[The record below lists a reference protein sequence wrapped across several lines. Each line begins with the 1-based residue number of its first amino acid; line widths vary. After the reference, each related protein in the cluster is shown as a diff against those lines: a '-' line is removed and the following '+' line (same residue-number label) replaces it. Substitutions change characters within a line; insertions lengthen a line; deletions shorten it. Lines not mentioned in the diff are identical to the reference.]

1 MFVIYIVETCRLS
14 FVVMPSSSSR
24 RRPVPQAS
32 SSSVGANLVPL
43 SVDYNNDQHHHHHH
57 HHQKDAMPTL
67 VPLTMVAA
75 QSDADGEEKTMLW
88 SNIATLFTKCEQNE
102 EDIRANTRGT
112 DEMYQELMEI
122 KGELVQVHTDIADIT
137 ENNMLSGHVRKLRK
151 YVNKKCAEV
160 RENASYGS
168 YNSGMEIFMY
178 IDKMRG
184 EFDAR
189 IAETDARIKKL
200 ECENVTLHEEIN
212 RLHETYDRDYDTFVK
227 RENDLM
233 AKLESAIHTTECLK
247 DRVKDYEDASM
258 RQIYEARNC
267 AEQQIQNTAGDL
279 REEFA
284 RAICRELE
292 HVSGEIRGDIRDEYT
307 NLVTVSNQCHSHR
320 YFGTVEDVKQI
331 RENLQTLKQSIGMV
345 DAELSDTKE
354 VVEFLKDEVG
364 QASNDIYDI
373 KEDNREVK
381 ETLYREMDR
390 DYRDMKSYVKRSI
403 QRHRKQ
409 EHSTTPLPEEEKSAD
424 QNQNQNQN
432 AVSSSDAIQLIVNEY
447 ANDNG
452 ETSKIEQEQEREY
465 ENNHIIIIDENT
477 VFSDEE

>member
-1 MFVIYIVETCRLS
+1 
-14 FVVMPSSSSR
+14 MPSSSSR

-32 SSSVGANLVPL
+32 SATSSVGGKLVPL
-43 SVDYNNDQHHHHHH
+43 SVDYNNDQHQHR
-57 HHQKDAMPTL
+57 QNEAMPTL
-67 VPLTMVAA
+67 VPLSMATEA
-75 QSDADGEEKTMLW
+75 DADGEEKTMLW

-102 EDIRANTRGT
+102 EDIRANTRGS

-122 KGELVQVHTDIADIT
+122 KGELAQVHTDMADIT
-137 ENNMLSGHVRKLRK
+137 ENNMLSVHVRKLRK
-151 YVNKKCAEV
+151 YVNKKCSEV

-168 YNSGMEIFMY
+168 HNANIEIFAY
-178 IDKMRG
+178 IDKLRS
-184 EFDAR
+184 EF
-189 IAETDARIKKL
+189 DARIKKL
-200 ECENVTLHEEIN
+200 ECENVTLHEEID

-233 AKLESAIHTTECLK
+233 AKLESAIHTTECLN

-258 RQIYEARNC
+258 RQIYESRNC
-267 AEQQIQNTAGDL
+267 VEQQIQNTAGDL

-284 RAICRELE
+284 RAICRELA
-292 HVSGEIRGDIRDEYT
+292 HVSGEIRDEIREEYT

-354 VVEFLKDEVG
+354 TVEFLKDEVG

-424 QNQNQNQN
+424 QNQNQN
-432 AVSSSDAIQLIVNEY
+432 AVSSSDAIQMIVNEY
-447 ANDNG
+447 ANANG
-452 ETSKIEQEQEREY
+452 ESSKIEQEREY

>member
-1 MFVIYIVETCRLS
+1 
-14 FVVMPSSSSR
+14 MPSSSSR

-32 SSSVGANLVPL
+32 SATTSTSVGGKLVPL
-43 SVDYNNDQHHHHHH
+43 SVDYNNDQQQHHQHHHR
-57 HHQKDAMPTL
+57 QNEAIPTL
-67 VPLTMVAA
+67 VPLSMAA
-75 QSDADGEEKTMLW
+75 AEADADGEEKTMLW

-102 EDIRANTRGT
+102 EDIRANTRGS

-122 KGELVQVHTDIADIT
+122 KGELAQVHTDMADIT
-137 ENNMLSGHVRKLRK
+137 ENNMLSVHVRKLRK
-151 YVNKKCAEV
+151 YVNKKCSEV

-168 YNSGMEIFMY
+168 YNANIEIFAY
-178 IDKMRG
+178 IDKLRG
-184 EFDAR
+184 EF
-189 IAETDARIKKL
+189 DARIKKL
-200 ECENVTLHEEIN
+200 ECENVTLHEEID

-233 AKLESAIHTTECLK
+233 AKLESAIRTAECLN

-258 RQIYEARNC
+258 RQIYESRNC
-267 AEQQIQNTAGDL
+267 VEQQIQNTAGDL

-292 HVSGEIRGDIRDEYT
+292 HMSGEIREEFT
-307 NLVTVSNQCHSHR
+307 NLVTVSNQYHSHR

-373 KEDNREVK
+373 KEKSREVK

-409 EHSTTPLPEEEKSAD
+409 EHSTTPVPEEEKSAD
-424 QNQNQNQN
+424 QNQN
-432 AVSSSDAIQLIVNEY
+432 AVSSSDAIQMIVNEY
-447 ANDNG
+447 ANANDNG
-452 ETSKIEQEQEREY
+452 ESSKIEQEQEREY

>member
-1 MFVIYIVETCRLS
+1 
-14 FVVMPSSSSR
+14 MPSR

-32 SSSVGANLVPL
+32 SATTSSVGGKLVPL
-43 SVDYNNDQHHHHHH
+43 SVDYNNDQHQHQHHR
-57 HHQKDAMPTL
+57 QNEALPTL
-67 VPLTMVAA
+67 VPLSMATEAEA
-75 QSDADGEEKTMLW
+75 DADGEEKTMLW

-122 KGELVQVHTDIADIT
+122 KGELAQVHTDMADIT
-137 ENNMLSGHVRKLRK
+137 ENNMLSVHVRKLRK
-151 YVNKKCAEV
+151 YVNKKCSEV

-168 YNSGMEIFMY
+168 YNANIEIFAY
-178 IDKMRG
+178 IDKLRG
-184 EFDAR
+184 EF
-189 IAETDARIKKL
+189 DARIKKL
-200 ECENVTLHEEIN
+200 ECENVTLHEEID

-233 AKLESAIHTTECLK
+233 AKLESAIRTAECLN

-258 RQIYEARNC
+258 RQIYESRNC
-267 AEQQIQNTAGDL
+267 VEQQIQNTAGDL

-292 HVSGEIRGDIRDEYT
+292 HMSGEIREEFT
-307 NLVTVSNQCHSHR
+307 NLVTVSNQYHSHR

-373 KEDNREVK
+373 KEKNREVK

-409 EHSTTPLPEEEKSAD
+409 EHITTPVPEEEKSAD
-424 QNQNQNQN
+424 QNQNQN
-432 AVSSSDAIQLIVNEY
+432 AVSSSDAIQMIVNEY
-447 ANDNG
+447 ANENTNANG
-452 ETSKIEQEQEREY
+452 ESSKIEQEQEREY
-465 ENNHIIIIDENT
+465 EHNHIIIIDANT

>member
-1 MFVIYIVETCRLS
+1 M
-14 FVVMPSSSSR
+14 
-24 RRPVPQAS
+24 
-32 SSSVGANLVPL
+32 PL
-43 SVDYNNDQHHHHHH
+43 SVDYNNEHQQHQQHHRQ
-57 HHQKDAMPTL
+57 QKDMMPTL
-67 VPLTMVAA
+67 VPLSMAMAA
-75 QSDADGEEKTMLW
+75 DKTAADADGEEKTMLW

-102 EDIRANTRGT
+102 EDIRANTRGS

-151 YVNKKCAEV
+151 YVNKKCTEV

-168 YNSGMEIFMY
+168 HNSNIEIFAY

-184 EFDAR
+184 EFEAR
-189 IAETDARIKKL
+189 MKRL
-200 ECENVTLHEEIN
+200 ECENVTLHEEID
-212 RLHETYDRDYDTFVK
+212 RLHETYDCDYDTFVK

-258 RQIYEARNC
+258 RQIYESRNC
-267 AEQQIQNTAGDL
+267 VEQQIHNTAGDL

-284 RAICRELE
+284 RAICRELA
-292 HVSGEIRGDIRDEYT
+292 HVTGEIREEFT
-307 NLVTVSNQCHSHR
+307 SLVTVSNQCHSHR
-320 YFGTVEDVKQI
+320 YFGTVEDIKQV

-354 VVEFLKDEVG
+354 IVEFLKDEVG
-364 QASNDIYDI
+364 QASNDIYDM
-373 KEDNREVK
+373 KEDRREIK

-403 QRHRKQ
+403 QKHRKQ
-409 EHSTTPLPEEEKSAD
+409 EHSTTPLPEPE
-424 QNQNQNQN
+424 QNT
-432 AVSSSDAIQLIVNEY
+432 VSDAIQMIVNEY
-447 ANDNG
+447 TNANDNDNDNG
-452 ETSKIEQEQEREY
+452 ESSKIEQEREY
-465 ENNHIIIIDENT
+465 ENHHIIIIDENT

>member
-1 MFVIYIVETCRLS
+1 M
-14 FVVMPSSSSR
+14 
-24 RRPVPQAS
+24 
-32 SSSVGANLVPL
+32 PL
-43 SVDYNNDQHHHHHH
+43 SVDYNNDHHHHHR
-57 HHQKDAMPTL
+57 QNEAMPTL
-67 VPLTMVAA
+67 VPLSMATEAEA
-75 QSDADGEEKTMLW
+75 DADGEEKTMLW

-102 EDIRANTRGT
+102 EDIRANTRGS

-122 KGELVQVHTDIADIT
+122 KGELAQVHTDITDIT

-151 YVNKKCAEV
+151 YVNKKCSEV

-168 YNSGMEIFMY
+168 HNSNIEIFAY
-178 IDKMRG
+178 IDKLRS
-184 EFDAR
+184 EF
-189 IAETDARIKKL
+189 DARIKKL
-200 ECENVTLHEEIN
+200 ECENVTLHEEID
-212 RLHETYDRDYDTFVK
+212 RLHETYDCDYDTFVK

-267 AEQQIQNTAGDL
+267 VEQQIQNTAGDL

-284 RAICRELE
+284 RAICRELA
-292 HVSGEIRGDIRDEYT
+292 HVSGEIRDEIREEYT

-320 YFGTVEDVKQI
+320 YFGTVDDVKQI

-354 VVEFLKDEVG
+354 IVEFLKDEVG
-364 QASNDIYDI
+364 QASNDIYDM
-373 KEDNREVK
+373 KEDRREIK

-403 QRHRKQ
+403 QKHRKQ
-409 EHSTTPLPEEEKSAD
+409 EHSSTTPLPEEEKSAD
-424 QNQNQNQN
+424 QNQN
-432 AVSSSDAIQLIVNEY
+432 AVSSSDAIQMIVKEY
-447 ANDNG
+447 ANENANANG
-452 ETSKIEQEQEREY
+452 ESSKIEQEREY

>member
-1 MFVIYIVETCRLS
+1 
-14 FVVMPSSSSR
+14 MPSSSSR
-24 RRPVPQAS
+24 RRPVPQV
-32 SSSVGANLVPL
+32 SSSVGGNLVPL
-43 SVDYNNDQHHHHHH
+43 SVDYNNDHHHH
-57 HHQKDAMPTL
+57 HHQHQKEAMPAL
-67 VPLTMVAA
+67 VPLSVAMVAA
-75 QSDADGEEKTMLW
+75 DNTAADTDGEEKTMLW

-137 ENNMLSGHVRKLRK
+137 ENNMLSDHVRKLRK

-168 YNSGMEIFMY
+168 HNSNIEIFAY

-189 IAETDARIKKL
+189 IAKADARMKRL
-200 ECENVTLHEEIN
+200 ECENVTLHEEID

-284 RAICRELE
+284 RAICRELA
-292 HVSGEIRGDIRDEYT
+292 HVTGEIREEFT
-307 NLVTVSNQCHSHR
+307 SLVTVSNQCHSHR
-320 YFGTVEDVKQI
+320 YFGTVEDIKQV

-354 VVEFLKDEVG
+354 IVEFLKDEVG
-364 QASNDIYDI
+364 QASNDIYDM
-373 KEDNREVK
+373 KEDRREIK

-403 QRHRKQ
+403 QKHRKQ
-409 EHSTTPLPEEEKSAD
+409 EHSTTPLPEPEPE
-424 QNQNQNQN
+424 QN
-432 AVSSSDAIQLIVNEY
+432 ATSDAIQMIVNEY
-447 ANDNG
+447 DNHDNNA
-452 ETSKIEQEQEREY
+452 ESSKTEQGQGQGQEREY

>member
-1 MFVIYIVETCRLS
+1 M
-14 FVVMPSSSSR
+14 
-24 RRPVPQAS
+24 
-32 SSSVGANLVPL
+32 PL
-43 SVDYNNDQHHHHHH
+43 SVDYNNDQHHHHR
-57 HHQKDAMPTL
+57 QNEAMPTL
-67 VPLTMVAA
+67 VPLSMTTEA
-75 QSDADGEEKTMLW
+75 DADGEEKTMLW

-122 KGELVQVHTDIADIT
+122 KGELVQVHTDMADIT

-151 YVNKKCAEV
+151 YVNKKCTEV

-168 YNSGMEIFMY
+168 HNSNIEIFAY
-178 IDKMRG
+178 IDKMRA
-184 EFDAR
+184 EADAR
-189 IAETDARIKKL
+189 MKRL
-200 ECENVTLHEEIN
+200 ECENVTLHEEID

-267 AEQQIQNTAGDL
+267 ADQQTQNTAGDL

-284 RAICRELE
+284 RAICRELA
-292 HVSGEIRGDIRDEYT
+292 HVTGEIREEFT
-307 NLVTVSNQCHSHR
+307 SLVTVSNQCHSHR

-354 VVEFLKDEVG
+354 IVEFLKDEVG

-373 KEDNREVK
+373 KEDNRKVK

-409 EHSTTPLPEEEKSAD
+409 EHSTTPLLEEEKSAD
-424 QNQNQNQN
+424 QNQNQN
-432 AVSSSDAIQLIVNEY
+432 AVSSSDAIQMIVNEY
-447 ANDNG
+447 DNHDNNA
-452 ETSKIEQEQEREY
+452 ESSKTEQGPEREY
-465 ENNHIIIIDENT
+465 ENHHIIIIDANT

>member
-1 MFVIYIVETCRLS
+1 
-14 FVVMPSSSSR
+14 MPSSSSSSR
-24 RRPVPQAS
+24 RRPVPQV
-32 SSSVGANLVPL
+32 SSSVGGNLVPL
-43 SVDYNNDQHHHHHH
+43 SVDYNNEHQQHQQHHRQ
-57 HHQKDAMPTL
+57 QKDMMPTL
-67 VPLTMVAA
+67 VPLSMAMAA
-75 QSDADGEEKTMLW
+75 DKTAADADGEEKTMLW

-102 EDIRANTRGT
+102 EDIRANTRGS

-151 YVNKKCAEV
+151 YVNKKCTEV

-168 YNSGMEIFMY
+168 HNSNIEIFAY

-184 EFDAR
+184 EFEAR
-189 IAETDARIKKL
+189 MKRL
-200 ECENVTLHEEIN
+200 ECENVTLHEEID
-212 RLHETYDRDYDTFVK
+212 RLHETYDCDYDTFVK

-258 RQIYEARNC
+258 RQIYESRNC
-267 AEQQIQNTAGDL
+267 VEQQIHNTAGDL

-284 RAICRELE
+284 RAICRELA
-292 HVSGEIRGDIRDEYT
+292 HVTGEIREEFT
-307 NLVTVSNQCHSHR
+307 SLVTVSNQCHSHR
-320 YFGTVEDVKQI
+320 YFGTVEDIKQV

-354 VVEFLKDEVG
+354 IVEFLKDEVG
-364 QASNDIYDI
+364 QASNDIYDM
-373 KEDNREVK
+373 KEDRREIK

-403 QRHRKQ
+403 QKHRKQ
-409 EHSTTPLPEEEKSAD
+409 EHSTTPLPEPE
-424 QNQNQNQN
+424 QNT
-432 AVSSSDAIQLIVNEY
+432 VSDAIQMIVNEY
-447 ANDNG
+447 TNANDNDNDNG
-452 ETSKIEQEQEREY
+452 ESSKIEQEREY
-465 ENNHIIIIDENT
+465 ENHHIIIIDENT

>member
-1 MFVIYIVETCRLS
+1 
-14 FVVMPSSSSR
+14 MPSSSSR
-24 RRPVPQAS
+24 RRPVPQV
-32 SSSVGANLVPL
+32 SSSVVGNLVPL
-43 SVDYNNDQHHHHHH
+43 SVDYNNDQHHHHR
-57 HHQKDAMPTL
+57 QNEAMPTL
-67 VPLTMVAA
+67 VPLSMTTAA
-75 QSDADGEEKTMLW
+75 DADGEEKTMLW

-151 YVNKKCAEV
+151 YVNKKCTEV

-168 YNSGMEIFMY
+168 HNSTIEIFAY
-178 IDKMRG
+178 IDKMRA
-184 EFDAR
+184 EADAR
-189 IAETDARIKKL
+189 MKRL
-200 ECENVTLHEEIN
+200 ECENVTLHEEID

-267 AEQQIQNTAGDL
+267 ADQQTQNTAGDL

-284 RAICRELE
+284 RAICRELA
-292 HVSGEIRGDIRDEYT
+292 HVTGEIREEFT
-307 NLVTVSNQCHSHR
+307 SLVTVSNQCHSHR
-320 YFGTVEDVKQI
+320 YFGTVEDIKQV

-354 VVEFLKDEVG
+354 IVEFLKDEVG
-364 QASNDIYDI
+364 QASNDIYDM
-373 KEDNREVK
+373 KEDRREIK

-403 QRHRKQ
+403 QKHRKQ

-424 QNQNQNQN
+424 QNQNQN

-452 ETSKIEQEQEREY
+452 ETSKIEQEQGQGQEREY
-465 ENNHIIIIDENT
+465 ENHHIIIIDANT
-477 VFSDEE
+477 VFSDDE

>member
-1 MFVIYIVETCRLS
+1 
-14 FVVMPSSSSR
+14 MPSSSSR
-24 RRPVPQAS
+24 RRPFPQATS
-32 SSSVGANLVPL
+32 ATSSVGGKLVPL
-43 SVDYNNDQHHHHHH
+43 SVDYNNDQHHNHHHH
-57 HHQKDAMPTL
+57 HIQNEAMPTL
-67 VPLTMVAA
+67 VPLSMATEAEA
-75 QSDADGEEKTMLW
+75 DADGEEKTMLW
-88 SNIATLFTKCEQNE
+88 TNIATLFTKCEQNE
-102 EDIRANTRGT
+102 EDIRANTRGS

-122 KGELVQVHTDIADIT
+122 KGELAQVQGDMADIT
-137 ENNMLSGHVRKLRK
+137 ENNMLSVHVRKLRK
-151 YVNKKCAEV
+151 YVNKKCSEV

-168 YNSGMEIFMY
+168 HNANIEIFAY
-178 IDKMRG
+178 IDKLRG
-184 EFDAR
+184 EF
-189 IAETDARIKKL
+189 DARIKKL
-200 ECENVTLHEEIN
+200 ECENVTLHEEID

-233 AKLESAIHTTECLK
+233 AKLETAIHTTECLN

-258 RQIYEARNC
+258 RQIYESRNC
-267 AEQQIQNTAGDL
+267 VEQQIQNTAGDL

-284 RAICRELE
+284 RAICRELA
-292 HVSGEIRGDIRDEYT
+292 HVSGEIRDEIREEYT

-354 VVEFLKDEVG
+354 TVEFLKDEVG

-373 KEDNREVK
+373 KEDSREVK

-424 QNQNQNQN
+424 QNQN
-432 AVSSSDAIQLIVNEY
+432 AVSSSEAIQMIVNEY
-447 ANDNG
+447 ANANANANG
-452 ETSKIEQEQEREY
+452 ESSKMEQEREY
-465 ENNHIIIIDENT
+465 EHNHIIIIDENT

>member
-1 MFVIYIVETCRLS
+1 
-14 FVVMPSSSSR
+14 MPSSSSR

-32 SSSVGANLVPL
+32 SATTSSVGGKLVPL
-43 SVDYNNDQHHHHHH
+43 SVDYNNDQHHQHHHH
-57 HHQKDAMPTL
+57 HRQNEAMPTL
-67 VPLTMVAA
+67 VPLNMAA
-75 QSDADGEEKTMLW
+75 AEADADGEEKTMLW

-102 EDIRANTRGT
+102 EDIRANTRGS

-122 KGELVQVHTDIADIT
+122 KGELAQVQGDITDIT

-168 YNSGMEIFMY
+168 HNANIEIFAY
-178 IDKMRG
+178 IDKLRG
-184 EFDAR
+184 DF
-189 IAETDARIKKL
+189 DARIKKL
-200 ECENVTLHEEIN
+200 ECENVTLHEEID
-212 RLHETYDRDYDTFVK
+212 RLHETYDCDYDTFVK

-233 AKLESAIHTTECLK
+233 AKLESAIHTTECLN

-258 RQIYEARNC
+258 RQIYESRNC
-267 AEQQIQNTAGDL
+267 VEQQIQNTAGDL

-284 RAICRELE
+284 RAICRELA
-292 HVSGEIRGDIRDEYT
+292 HVSGEIRDEIREEYT

-354 VVEFLKDEVG
+354 TVEFLKDEVG

-373 KEDNREVK
+373 KEDSREVK

-424 QNQNQNQN
+424 QNQNQN
-432 AVSSSDAIQLIVNEY
+432 AVSSSDAIHMIVNEY
-447 ANDNG
+447 ANANEND
-452 ETSKIEQEQEREY
+452 TDKSSKIEQEREY

>member
-1 MFVIYIVETCRLS
+1 MS
-14 FVVMPSSSSR
+14 
-24 RRPVPQAS
+24 
-32 SSSVGANLVPL
+32 L
-43 SVDYNNDQHHHHHH
+43 SVDYNNDQQQHQHHHHR
-57 HHQKDAMPTL
+57 QNEAMPTL
-67 VPLTMVAA
+67 VPLSMATEVEA
-75 QSDADGEEKTMLW
+75 DADGEEKTMLW
-88 SNIATLFTKCEQNE
+88 TNIATLFTKCEQNE
-102 EDIRANTRGT
+102 EDIRANTRGS

-122 KGELVQVHTDIADIT
+122 KGELAQVQGDITDIT

-151 YVNKKCAEV
+151 YVNKKCSEV

-168 YNSGMEIFMY
+168 HNANIEIFAY
-178 IDKMRG
+178 IDKLRS
-184 EFDAR
+184 EF
-189 IAETDARIKKL
+189 DARIKKL
-200 ECENVTLHEEIN
+200 ECENVTLHEEID

-233 AKLESAIHTTECLK
+233 AKLESAIHTTECLN

-258 RQIYEARNC
+258 RQIYESRNC
-267 AEQQIQNTAGDL
+267 VEQQIQNTAGDL

-284 RAICRELE
+284 RAICRELA
-292 HVSGEIRGDIRDEYT
+292 HVSGEIREEFT

-354 VVEFLKDEVG
+354 IVEFLKDEVG

-373 KEDNREVK
+373 KEDSREVK

-409 EHSTTPLPEEEKSAD
+409 EHSTTPAPEEQQQQQQPD
-424 QNQNQNQN
+424 QN
-432 AVSSSDAIQLIVNEY
+432 AVSSSDAIQMIVNEY
-447 ANDNG
+447 ANANG
-452 ETSKIEQEQEREY
+452 ESSKIEQEQEREY

>member
-1 MFVIYIVETCRLS
+1 
-14 FVVMPSSSSR
+14 MPSSSSR
-24 RRPVPQAS
+24 RRPVPQATSATS
-32 SSSVGANLVPL
+32 SSAMGGKLVPL
-43 SVDYNNDQHHHHHH
+43 SVDYNNDQHHQHHHH
-57 HHQKDAMPTL
+57 RQNEAMPTL
-67 VPLTMVAA
+67 VPLSMA
-75 QSDADGEEKTMLW
+75 DADGEEKTMLW
-88 SNIATLFTKCEQNE
+88 TNIATLFTKCEQNE
-102 EDIRANTRGT
+102 EDNRANTRGS

-122 KGELVQVHTDIADIT
+122 KGELAQVHTDITDIT

-168 YNSGMEIFMY
+168 HHSNIEIFSY
-178 IDKMRG
+178 IDKLRG
-184 EFDAR
+184 EF
-189 IAETDARIKKL
+189 DARIKKL
-200 ECENVTLHEEIN
+200 ECENVTLNEEID
-212 RLHETYDRDYDTFVK
+212 RLHETYDSDYDTFVK

-233 AKLESAIHTTECLK
+233 AKLESAIHATEGLK
-247 DRVKDYEDASM
+247 DRIKDYEDASM
-258 RQIYEARNC
+258 RQIYESRNC
-267 AEQQIQNTAGDL
+267 VEQQIQNTAGDL
-279 REEFA
+279 REEFT

-292 HVSGEIRGDIRDEYT
+292 HISGEIRGDIREEFT

-354 VVEFLKDEVG
+354 IVEFLKDEVG

-373 KEDNREVK
+373 KEDRREVK

-409 EHSTTPLPEEEKSAD
+409 EHSTTLMPEEEKSSD
-424 QNQNQNQN
+424 QNQNQNTE
-432 AVSSSDAIQLIVNEY
+432 SSSDAIQMIVREY
-447 ANDNG
+447 ANSNG
-452 ETSKIEQEQEREY
+452 ESSKIEQEREY

>member
-1 MFVIYIVETCRLS
+1 
-14 FVVMPSSSSR
+14 VMPSSSSR
-24 RRPVPQAS
+24 RRPVPQVS
-32 SSSVGANLVPL
+32 SSATTSSVGGNLVPL
-43 SVDYNNDQHHHHHH
+43 SVDYNNDQHHHHR
-57 HHQKDAMPTL
+57 QNEAMPTL
-67 VPLTMVAA
+67 VPLSMTTEA
-75 QSDADGEEKTMLW
+75 DADGEEKTMLW

-151 YVNKKCAEV
+151 YVNKKCTEV

-168 YNSGMEIFMY
+168 HNSNIEIFAY
-178 IDKMRG
+178 IDKLRG
-184 EFDAR
+184 EF
-189 IAETDARIKKL
+189 DARIKKL

-233 AKLESAIHTTECLK
+233 AKLECAIHTTECLK

-267 AEQQIQNTAGDL
+267 ADQQTQNTAGDL

-284 RAICRELE
+284 RAICRELA
-292 HVSGEIRGDIRDEYT
+292 HVTGEIREEFT
-307 NLVTVSNQCHSHR
+307 SLVTVSNQCHSHR

-354 VVEFLKDEVG
+354 TVEFLKDEVG

-409 EHSTTPLPEEEKSAD
+409 EHSTTLLPEEEKSAD
-424 QNQNQNQN
+424 QNQNQN
-432 AVSSSDAIQLIVNEY
+432 AVSSSDAIQMIVNEY

>member
-1 MFVIYIVETCRLS
+1 
-14 FVVMPSSSSR
+14 MPSSSYR

-32 SSSVGANLVPL
+32 SAATSSVGGKLVPL
-43 SVDYNNDQHHHHHH
+43 SVDYNNDQQQHHQHHHL
-57 HHQKDAMPTL
+57 QNEAIPTL
-67 VPLTMVAA
+67 VPLSMAA
-75 QSDADGEEKTMLW
+75 AETDADGEEKTMLW
-88 SNIATLFTKCEQNE
+88 TNIATLFTKCEQNE
-102 EDIRANTRGT
+102 EDIRANTRGS

-122 KGELVQVHTDIADIT
+122 KGELAQVQGDIADIT
-137 ENNMLSGHVRKLRK
+137 ENNMLSVHVRKLRK
-151 YVNKKCAEV
+151 YVNKKCSEV

-168 YNSGMEIFMY
+168 YNANIEIFAY
-178 IDKMRG
+178 IDKLRG
-184 EFDAR
+184 EF
-189 IAETDARIKKL
+189 DARIKKL
-200 ECENVTLHEEIN
+200 ECENVTLHEEID

-233 AKLESAIHTTECLK
+233 AKLESAIRTAECLN

-258 RQIYEARNC
+258 RQIYESRNC
-267 AEQQIQNTAGDL
+267 VEQQIQNTAGDL

-292 HVSGEIRGDIRDEYT
+292 HMNGEIRGEIREEYT
-307 NLVTVSNQCHSHR
+307 NLVTVSNQYHSHR

-354 VVEFLKDEVG
+354 TVEFLKDEVG

-373 KEDNREVK
+373 KEKSREDK
-381 ETLYREMDR
+381 ETLYREMDQ
-390 DYRDMKSYVKRSI
+390 DYHDMKSYVKRSI

-409 EHSTTPLPEEEKSAD
+409 EHSTTPAPEEEKSAD

-432 AVSSSDAIQLIVNEY
+432 AVSSSDAIQMIVNEY
-447 ANDNG
+447 ANANANDNG
-452 ETSKIEQEQEREY
+452 ESSKIEQEQEREY

>member
-1 MFVIYIVETCRLS
+1 
-14 FVVMPSSSSR
+14 MPSSSSR
-24 RRPVPQAS
+24 RRPVPQV
-32 SSSVGANLVPL
+32 SSSVVGNLVPL
-43 SVDYNNDQHHHHHH
+43 SVDYNNDHH
-57 HHQKDAMPTL
+57 HHQHQHQKEAMPAL
-67 VPLTMVAA
+67 VPLSVAMA
-75 QSDADGEEKTMLW
+75 AADKTAADTDGEEKTMLW

-137 ENNMLSGHVRKLRK
+137 ENNMLSDHVRKLRK
-151 YVNKKCAEV
+151 YVNKKCTEV

-168 YNSGMEIFMY
+168 HTSNIEIFAY

-184 EFDAR
+184 ETDAR
-189 IAETDARIKKL
+189 IAKADARIKKL
-200 ECENVTLHEEIN
+200 ECENVTLHEEID

-284 RAICRELE
+284 RAICRELA
-292 HVSGEIRGDIRDEYT
+292 HVTGEIREEFT
-307 NLVTVSNQCHSHR
+307 SLVTVSNQCHSHR
-320 YFGTVEDVKQI
+320 YFGTVEDIKQV

-364 QASNDIYDI
+364 QASNDIYDM
-373 KEDNREVK
+373 KEDRREIK

-403 QRHRKQ
+403 QKHRKQ

-424 QNQNQNQN
+424 QNQN

-447 ANDNG
+447 ATNDNG
-452 ETSKIEQEQEREY
+452 ETSKIEQGQGQEREY

>member
-1 MFVIYIVETCRLS
+1 MT
-14 FVVMPSSSSR
+14 SSSSSYSR

-32 SSSVGANLVPL
+32 SATTSSVGGKLVPL

-57 HHQKDAMPTL
+57 HRQNEAMPTL
-67 VPLTMVAA
+67 VPLSMATEA
-75 QSDADGEEKTMLW
+75 DADGEEKTMLW

-102 EDIRANTRGT
+102 EDIRANTRGS

-122 KGELVQVHTDIADIT
+122 KGELAQVHTDITDIT

-151 YVNKKCAEV
+151 YVNKKCSEV

-168 YNSGMEIFMY
+168 HNSNIEIFAY

-184 EFDAR
+184 EFEVR
-189 IAETDARIKKL
+189 MKKL
-200 ECENVTLHEEIN
+200 ECENVTLHEEID
-212 RLHETYDRDYDTFVK
+212 RLHETYDCDYDTFVK

-233 AKLESAIHTTECLK
+233 AKLETAIHTTDCLN

-258 RQIYEARNC
+258 RQIYESRNC
-267 AEQQIQNTAGDL
+267 VEQQIQNTAGDL

-284 RAICRELE
+284 RAICRELA
-292 HVSGEIRGDIRDEYT
+292 HVSGEIREEIREEYT

-354 VVEFLKDEVG
+354 TVEFLKDEVG

-373 KEDNREVK
+373 KEDSREVK

-403 QRHRKQ
+403 QKHRKQ
-409 EHSTTPLPEEEKSAD
+409 EHSTTPLPEPE
-424 QNQNQNQN
+424 QNT
-432 AVSSSDAIQLIVNEY
+432 ASDAIQMIVNEY
-447 ANDNG
+447 DNHD
-452 ETSKIEQEQEREY
+452 ENAESSKMEQGQEREY
-465 ENNHIIIIDENT
+465 ENHHIIIIDANT

>member
-1 MFVIYIVETCRLS
+1 
-14 FVVMPSSSSR
+14 MPSSSSR

-32 SSSVGANLVPL
+32 SATTSSVGGKLVSL
-43 SVDYNNDQHHHHHH
+43 SVDYNNDQHHQQHHR
-57 HHQKDAMPTL
+57 QNEALPTL
-67 VPLTMVAA
+67 VPLSMATEAEA
-75 QSDADGEEKTMLW
+75 DADGEEKTMLW

-122 KGELVQVHTDIADIT
+122 KGELAQVQGDITDIT

-151 YVNKKCAEV
+151 YVNKKCSEV

-168 YNSGMEIFMY
+168 HNANIEIFAY
-178 IDKMRG
+178 IDKVRS
-184 EFDAR
+184 EF
-189 IAETDARIKKL
+189 DARIKKL
-200 ECENVTLHEEIN
+200 ECENVTLHEEID

-233 AKLESAIHTTECLK
+233 AKLESAIHTTECLN

-258 RQIYEARNC
+258 RQIYESRNC
-267 AEQQIQNTAGDL
+267 VEQQIQNTAGDL

-284 RAICRELE
+284 RAICRELA
-292 HVSGEIRGDIRDEYT
+292 HVSGEIRDEIREEYT

-354 VVEFLKDEVG
+354 IVEFLKDEVG

-373 KEDNREVK
+373 KEDSREVK

-424 QNQNQNQN
+424 QNQNQN
-432 AVSSSDAIQLIVNEY
+432 AVSSSDAIQMIVNEY
-447 ANDNG
+447 ANANG
-452 ETSKIEQEQEREY
+452 ESSKIEQEREY

>member
-1 MFVIYIVETCRLS
+1 M
-14 FVVMPSSSSR
+14 
-24 RRPVPQAS
+24 
-32 SSSVGANLVPL
+32 PL
-43 SVDYNNDQHHHHHH
+43 SVDYNNEHQQHQQHHRQ
-57 HHQKDAMPTL
+57 QKDMMPTL
-67 VPLTMVAA
+67 VPLSMAMAA
-75 QSDADGEEKTMLW
+75 DKTAADADGEEKTMLW

-102 EDIRANTRGT
+102 EDIRANTRGS

-151 YVNKKCAEV
+151 YVNKKCTEV

-168 YNSGMEIFMY
+168 HNSNIEIFAY

-184 EFDAR
+184 EFEAR
-189 IAETDARIKKL
+189 MKRL
-200 ECENVTLHEEIN
+200 ECENVTLHEEID
-212 RLHETYDRDYDTFVK
+212 RLHETYDCDYDTFVK

-233 AKLESAIHTTECLK
+233 AKLECAIHTTECLK

-267 AEQQIQNTAGDL
+267 ADQQTQNTAGDL

-284 RAICRELE
+284 RAICRELA
-292 HVSGEIRGDIRDEYT
+292 HVTGEIREEFT
-307 NLVTVSNQCHSHR
+307 SLVTVSNQCHSHR
-320 YFGTVEDVKQI
+320 YFGTVEDIKQV

-354 VVEFLKDEVG
+354 IVEFLKDEVG
-364 QASNDIYDI
+364 QASNDIYDM
-373 KEDNREVK
+373 KEDRREIK

-403 QRHRKQ
+403 QKHRKQ
-409 EHSTTPLPEEEKSAD
+409 EHSTTPLPEPE
-424 QNQNQNQN
+424 QNT
-432 AVSSSDAIQLIVNEY
+432 VSDAIQMIVNEY
-447 ANDNG
+447 TNANDNDNDNG
-452 ETSKIEQEQEREY
+452 ESSKIEQEREY
-465 ENNHIIIIDENT
+465 ENHHIIIIDENT

>member
-1 MFVIYIVETCRLS
+1 
-14 FVVMPSSSSR
+14 MPSSSSR

-32 SSSVGANLVPL
+32 SATTSSVGGKLVSL
-43 SVDYNNDQHHHHHH
+43 SVDYNNDQHHHR
-57 HHQKDAMPTL
+57 QNEALPTL
-67 VPLTMVAA
+67 VPLSMATEAEA
-75 QSDADGEEKTMLW
+75 DADGEEKTMLW

-122 KGELVQVHTDIADIT
+122 KGELAQVQGDMADIT
-137 ENNMLSGHVRKLRK
+137 ENNMLSVHVRKLRK
-151 YVNKKCAEV
+151 YVNKKCSEV

-168 YNSGMEIFMY
+168 HNANIEIFAY
-178 IDKMRG
+178 IDKLRS
-184 EFDAR
+184 EF
-189 IAETDARIKKL
+189 DARIKKL
-200 ECENVTLHEEIN
+200 ECENVTLHEEID
-212 RLHETYDRDYDTFVK
+212 RLHETYDSDYDTFVK

-258 RQIYEARNC
+258 RQIYESRNC
-267 AEQQIQNTAGDL
+267 VEQQIQNTAGDL

-284 RAICRELE
+284 RAICRELA
-292 HVSGEIRGDIRDEYT
+292 HVSGEIRDEIREEYT

-354 VVEFLKDEVG
+354 TVEFLKDEVG

-373 KEDNREVK
+373 KEDSREVK

-409 EHSTTPLPEEEKSAD
+409 EHSTTPAPEEQQQQQQPD
-424 QNQNQNQN
+424 QN
-432 AVSSSDAIQLIVNEY
+432 AVSSSDAIQMIVNEY
-447 ANDNG
+447 ANANG
-452 ETSKIEQEQEREY
+452 ESSKIEQEQEREY

>member
-1 MFVIYIVETCRLS
+1 
-14 FVVMPSSSSR
+14 MPSSSSR

-32 SSSVGANLVPL
+32 SAATSSVGGKLVPL
-43 SVDYNNDQHHHHHH
+43 SVDYNNDQQQHLHL
-57 HHQKDAMPTL
+57 QNEAFPTL
-67 VPLTMVAA
+67 VPLSMAA
-75 QSDADGEEKTMLW
+75 AEADADGEEKTMLW

-102 EDIRANTRGT
+102 EDIRANTRGS

-122 KGELVQVHTDIADIT
+122 KGELAQVHTDMADIT
-137 ENNMLSGHVRKLRK
+137 ENNMLSVHVRKLRK
-151 YVNKKCAEV
+151 YVNKKCSEV

-168 YNSGMEIFMY
+168 YNANIEIFAY
-178 IDKMRG
+178 IDKLRG
-184 EFDAR
+184 EF
-189 IAETDARIKKL
+189 DARIKKL
-200 ECENVTLHEEIN
+200 ECENVTLHEEID

-233 AKLESAIHTTECLK
+233 AKLESAIRTAECLN

-258 RQIYEARNC
+258 RQIYESRNC
-267 AEQQIQNTAGDL
+267 VEQQIQNTAGDL

-292 HVSGEIRGDIRDEYT
+292 HMSGEIREEFT
-307 NLVTVSNQCHSHR
+307 NLVTVSNQYHSHR

-373 KEDNREVK
+373 KEKSREVK

-409 EHSTTPLPEEEKSAD
+409 EHITTPVPEEEKSAD
-424 QNQNQNQN
+424 QNQN
-432 AVSSSDAIQLIVNEY
+432 AVLSSDAIQMIVNEY
-447 ANDNG
+447 ANANANDNG
-452 ETSKIEQEQEREY
+452 ESSKIEQEQEREY
-465 ENNHIIIIDENT
+465 EHNHIIIIDANT

>member
-1 MFVIYIVETCRLS
+1 
-14 FVVMPSSSSR
+14 MPSSSSR

-32 SSSVGANLVPL
+32 SATSSVGGKLVPL
-43 SVDYNNDQHHHHHH
+43 SVDYNNDQHHHR
-57 HHQKDAMPTL
+57 QNEAMPTL
-67 VPLTMVAA
+67 VPLSMATEAEA
-75 QSDADGEEKTMLW
+75 DADGEEKTMLW
-88 SNIATLFTKCEQNE
+88 TNIATLFTKCEQNE
-102 EDIRANTRGT
+102 EDIRANTRGS

-122 KGELVQVHTDIADIT
+122 KGELAQVQGDMADIT
-137 ENNMLSGHVRKLRK
+137 ENNMLSVHVRKLRK
-151 YVNKKCAEV
+151 YVNKKCSEV

-168 YNSGMEIFMY
+168 HNANIEIFAY
-178 IDKMRG
+178 IDKLRS
-184 EFDAR
+184 EF
-189 IAETDARIKKL
+189 DARIKKL
-200 ECENVTLHEEIN
+200 ECENVTLHEEID

-233 AKLESAIHTTECLK
+233 AKLESAIHTTECLN

-258 RQIYEARNC
+258 RQIYESRNC
-267 AEQQIQNTAGDL
+267 VEQQIQNTAGDL

-284 RAICRELE
+284 RAICRELA
-292 HVSGEIRGDIRDEYT
+292 HVSGEIRDEIREEYT

-424 QNQNQNQN
+424 QNQNQN
-432 AVSSSDAIQLIVNEY
+432 AVSSSDAIQMIVKEY
-447 ANDNG
+447 ANANG
-452 ETSKIEQEQEREY
+452 ESLKMEQEQEREY

>member
-1 MFVIYIVETCRLS
+1 
-14 FVVMPSSSSR
+14 
-24 RRPVPQAS
+24 
-32 SSSVGANLVPL
+32 VGGNLVPL
-43 SVDYNNDQHHHHHH
+43 SVDYNNDQHHHHR
-57 HHQKDAMPTL
+57 QNEAMPTL
-67 VPLTMVAA
+67 VPLSMTTEA
-75 QSDADGEEKTMLW
+75 DADGEEKTMLW

-151 YVNKKCAEV
+151 YVNKKCTEV

-168 YNSGMEIFMY
+168 HNSNIEIFAY
-178 IDKMRG
+178 IDKLRG
-184 EFDAR
+184 EF
-189 IAETDARIKKL
+189 DARIKKL

-233 AKLESAIHTTECLK
+233 AKLECAIHTTECLK

-267 AEQQIQNTAGDL
+267 ADQQTQNTAGDL

-284 RAICRELE
+284 RAICRELA
-292 HVSGEIRGDIRDEYT
+292 HVTGEIREEFT
-307 NLVTVSNQCHSHR
+307 SLVTVSNQCHSHR

-354 VVEFLKDEVG
+354 TVEFLKDEVG

-409 EHSTTPLPEEEKSAD
+409 EHSTTLLPEEEKSAD
-424 QNQNQNQN
+424 QNQNQN
-432 AVSSSDAIQLIVNEY
+432 AVSSSDAIQMIVNEY

>member
-1 MFVIYIVETCRLS
+1 
-14 FVVMPSSSSR
+14 MPSSSSR

-32 SSSVGANLVPL
+32 SATTSSACGKLVPL
-43 SVDYNNDQHHHHHH
+43 SVDYNNDQQQQQ
-57 HHQKDAMPTL
+57 HHQHRQNEAMPTL
-67 VPLTMVAA
+67 VPLSMATEA
-75 QSDADGEEKTMLW
+75 DADGEEKTMLW

-102 EDIRANTRGT
+102 EDIRANTRGS

-122 KGELVQVHTDIADIT
+122 KGELAQVHTDMADIT
-137 ENNMLSGHVRKLRK
+137 ENNMLSVHVRKLRK
-151 YVNKKCAEV
+151 YVNKKCSEV

-168 YNSGMEIFMY
+168 HNANIEIFAY
-178 IDKMRG
+178 IDKVRS
-184 EFDAR
+184 EF
-189 IAETDARIKKL
+189 DARIKKL
-200 ECENVTLHEEIN
+200 ECENVTLHEEID

-258 RQIYEARNC
+258 RQIYESRNC
-267 AEQQIQNTAGDL
+267 VEQQIQNTAGDL

-292 HVSGEIRGDIRDEYT
+292 HMSGEIRGDIREEFT

-409 EHSTTPLPEEEKSAD
+409 EHSTTPAPEEEKSAD
-424 QNQNQNQN
+424 QNQN
-432 AVSSSDAIQLIVNEY
+432 AVSSSDAIQMIVNEY
-447 ANDNG
+447 ANANDNANG
-452 ETSKIEQEQEREY
+452 ESSKIEQEREY
-465 ENNHIIIIDENT
+465 EHNHIIIIDENT

>member
-1 MFVIYIVETCRLS
+1 
-14 FVVMPSSSSR
+14 MPSR

-32 SSSVGANLVPL
+32 SATTSSVGGKLVPL
-43 SVDYNNDQHHHHHH
+43 SVDYNNDQHQHQHHR
-57 HHQKDAMPTL
+57 QNEALPTL
-67 VPLTMVAA
+67 VPLSMATEAEA
-75 QSDADGEEKTMLW
+75 DADGEEKTMLW

-102 EDIRANTRGT
+102 EDIRANTRGS

-122 KGELVQVHTDIADIT
+122 KGELAQVHTDMADIT
-137 ENNMLSGHVRKLRK
+137 ENNMLSVHVRKLRK
-151 YVNKKCAEV
+151 YVNKKCSEV

-168 YNSGMEIFMY
+168 YNANIEIFAY
-178 IDKMRG
+178 IDKLRG
-184 EFDAR
+184 EF
-189 IAETDARIKKL
+189 DARIKKL
-200 ECENVTLHEEIN
+200 ECENVTLHEEID

-233 AKLESAIHTTECLK
+233 AKLESAIHTAKCLN

-258 RQIYEARNC
+258 RQIYESRNC
-267 AEQQIQNTAGDL
+267 VEQQIQNTAGDL

-292 HVSGEIRGDIRDEYT
+292 HMSGEIREEFT
-307 NLVTVSNQCHSHR
+307 NLVTVSNQYHSHR

-373 KEDNREVK
+373 KEKSREVK

-409 EHSTTPLPEEEKSAD
+409 EHITTPVPEEEKSAD
-424 QNQNQNQN
+424 QNQN
-432 AVSSSDAIQLIVNEY
+432 AVLSSDAIQMIVNEY
-447 ANDNG
+447 ANANANANDNG
-452 ETSKIEQEQEREY
+452 ESSKIEQEQEREY
-465 ENNHIIIIDENT
+465 EHNHIIIIDENT

>member
-1 MFVIYIVETCRLS
+1 
-14 FVVMPSSSSR
+14 
-24 RRPVPQAS
+24 
-32 SSSVGANLVPL
+32 
-43 SVDYNNDQHHHHHH
+43 
-57 HHQKDAMPTL
+57 
-67 VPLTMVAA
+67 
-75 QSDADGEEKTMLW
+75 
-88 SNIATLFTKCEQNE
+88 
-102 EDIRANTRGT
+102 
-112 DEMYQELMEI
+112 MEI

-137 ENNMLSGHVRKLRK
+137 ENNMLSDHVRKLRK
-151 YVNKKCAEV
+151 YVNKKCSEV

-168 YNSGMEIFMY
+168 HNANIEIFAY
-178 IDKMRG
+178 IDKLRS
-184 EFDAR
+184 EF
-189 IAETDARIKKL
+189 DARIKKL
-200 ECENVTLHEEIN
+200 ECENVTLHEEID

-233 AKLESAIHTTECLK
+233 AKLESAIHTTECLN

-258 RQIYEARNC
+258 RQIYESRNC
-267 AEQQIQNTAGDL
+267 VEQQIQNTAGDL

-284 RAICRELE
+284 RAICRELA
-292 HVSGEIRGDIRDEYT
+292 HVSGEIREEFT

-354 VVEFLKDEVG
+354 IVEFLKDEVG

-373 KEDNREVK
+373 KEDSREVK

-409 EHSTTPLPEEEKSAD
+409 EHSTTPAPEEQQQQQQPD
-424 QNQNQNQN
+424 QN
-432 AVSSSDAIQLIVNEY
+432 AVSSSDAIQMIVNEY
-447 ANDNG
+447 ANANG
-452 ETSKIEQEQEREY
+452 ESSKIEQEQEREY

>member
-1 MFVIYIVETCRLS
+1 
-14 FVVMPSSSSR
+14 MPSSSSR
-24 RRPVPQAS
+24 RRPVPQATSATS
-32 SSSVGANLVPL
+32 SSAMGGKLVPL

-57 HHQKDAMPTL
+57 DRQNEAMPTL
-67 VPLTMVAA
+67 VPLSMA
-75 QSDADGEEKTMLW
+75 DADGEEKTMLW
-88 SNIATLFTKCEQNE
+88 TNIATLFTKCEQNE
-102 EDIRANTRGT
+102 EDIRANTRGS

-122 KGELVQVHTDIADIT
+122 KGELAQVHTDMADIT

-168 YNSGMEIFMY
+168 HHSNIEIFSY
-178 IDKMRG
+178 IDKLRG
-184 EFDAR
+184 EF
-189 IAETDARIKKL
+189 DARIKKL
-200 ECENVTLHEEIN
+200 ECENVTLHEEID
-212 RLHETYDRDYDTFVK
+212 RLHETYDCDYDTFVK

-233 AKLESAIHTTECLK
+233 AKLETAIHTTECLN

-258 RQIYEARNC
+258 RQIYESRNC
-267 AEQQIQNTAGDL
+267 VEQQIQNTAGDL
-279 REEFA
+279 REEFT

-292 HVSGEIRGDIRDEYT
+292 HISGEIRGEIREEFT

-354 VVEFLKDEVG
+354 IVEFLKDEVG

-373 KEDNREVK
+373 KEDRREVK

-424 QNQNQNQN
+424 QNQNQNTE
-432 AVSSSDAIQLIVNEY
+432 SSSDAIQMIVREY
-447 ANDNG
+447 ANANG
-452 ETSKIEQEQEREY
+452 ESSKIEQEREY

>member
-1 MFVIYIVETCRLS
+1 
-14 FVVMPSSSSR
+14 MPSSSSR
-24 RRPVPQAS
+24 RRPVPQVS
-32 SSSVGANLVPL
+32 SSATTSSVGGNLVPL
-43 SVDYNNDQHHHHHH
+43 SVDYNNEHQQHHRQ
-57 HHQKDAMPTL
+57 QKDMIPTL
-67 VPLTMVAA
+67 VPLSMAMAA
-75 QSDADGEEKTMLW
+75 DTDGEEKTMLW

-151 YVNKKCAEV
+151 YVNKKCTEV

-168 YNSGMEIFMY
+168 HNSNIEIFAY
-178 IDKMRG
+178 IDKLRG
-184 EFDAR
+184 EF
-189 IAETDARIKKL
+189 DARIKKL
-200 ECENVTLHEEIN
+200 ECENVTLHEEID

-233 AKLESAIHTTECLK
+233 AKLECAIHTTECLK

-267 AEQQIQNTAGDL
+267 ADQQTQNTAGDL

-284 RAICRELE
+284 RAICRELA
-292 HVSGEIRGDIRDEYT
+292 HVTGEIREEFT
-307 NLVTVSNQCHSHR
+307 SLVTVSNQCHSHR
-320 YFGTVEDVKQI
+320 YFGTVEDIKQV

-354 VVEFLKDEVG
+354 TVEFLKDEVG

-409 EHSTTPLPEEEKSAD
+409 EHSTTLLPEEEKSAD
-424 QNQNQNQN
+424 QNQNQN
-432 AVSSSDAIQLIVNEY
+432 AVSSSDAIQMIVNEY

>member
-1 MFVIYIVETCRLS
+1 
-14 FVVMPSSSSR
+14 MPSSSSSSR

-32 SSSVGANLVPL
+32 SATTSSVGGKLVSL
-43 SVDYNNDQHHHHHH
+43 SVDYNNDQQHHQHHHRHHR
-57 HHQKDAMPTL
+57 QNEAMPTL
-67 VPLTMVAA
+67 VPLSMTTEVEA
-75 QSDADGEEKTMLW
+75 DADGEEKTMLW

-102 EDIRANTRGT
+102 EDIRANTRGS

-122 KGELVQVHTDIADIT
+122 KGELAQVQGDITDIT

-151 YVNKKCAEV
+151 YVNKKCSEV

-168 YNSGMEIFMY
+168 HNANIEIFAY
-178 IDKMRG
+178 IDKLRS
-184 EFDAR
+184 EF
-189 IAETDARIKKL
+189 DARIKKL
-200 ECENVTLHEEIN
+200 ECENVTLHEEID
-212 RLHETYDRDYDTFVK
+212 RLHETYDCDYDTFVK

-258 RQIYEARNC
+258 RQIYESRNC
-267 AEQQIQNTAGDL
+267 VEQQIQNTAGDL

-284 RAICRELE
+284 RAICRELA
-292 HVSGEIRGDIRDEYT
+292 HVSGEIREEIREEYT

-354 VVEFLKDEVG
+354 TVDFLKDEVG

-381 ETLYREMDR
+381 DTLYREMDR

-409 EHSTTPLPEEEKSAD
+409 EHSTTPAPEEEKSAD
-424 QNQNQNQN
+424 QNQNQN
-432 AVSSSDAIQLIVNEY
+432 AVSSSDAIQMIVNEY
-447 ANDNG
+447 ANANG
-452 ETSKIEQEQEREY
+452 ESLKMEQEQEREY